1 MFRIKII
8 LPDRFNFSTI
18 IPVRITDINYGNHLG
33 NDAVLSFIHEARVQF
48 LKSYNFEELNFE
60 GVGLIMSDAAI
71 EFKNE
76 AFYGDQLKVYVAA
89 SEASKIGFNLF
100 YKIVVEKNEGEKNI
114 AFAKTG
120 MICYDYNLKKV
131 VPLPTSAERILV

>member
-1 MFRIKII
+1 MSRVKLI
-8 LPDRFNFSTI
+8 LPDQFNFFTT

-48 LKSYNFEELNFE
+48 LKSYNLEELKFE
-60 GVGLIMSDAAI
+60 DVGLIMSDAAI

-76 AFYGDQLKVYVAA
+76 AFYGDQLKIYVAA
-89 SEASKIGFNLF
+89 SNASKVSFDIF
-100 YKIVVEKNEGEKNI
+100 YKMVVETIEVEKNI

-120 MICYDYNLKKV
+120 MICYDYALKKV
-131 VPLPTSAERILV
+131 VPLPASANKIFI

>member
-1 MFRIKII
+1 MSRVKII
-8 LPDRFNFSTI
+8 LPDQFHFFTQ

-48 LKSYNFEELNFE
+48 LKNHALEELKFE

-76 AFYGDQLKVYVAA
+76 AFYGDQVKIYVAA
-89 SEASKIGFNLF
+89 SKASKIGFDIF
-100 YKIVVEKNEGEKNI
+100 YKMVVETKELEKNI

-120 MICYDYNLKKV
+120 MICYDYTQKRV
-131 VPLPTSAERILV
+131 VPLPDSAKRIFL

>member
-1 MFRIKII
+1 MSRVKLI
-8 LPDRFNFSTI
+8 LPDQFYFSTI

-48 LKSYNFEELNFE
+48 LKSYSLEELKFE
-60 GVGLIMSDAAI
+60 DVGLIMSDAAI

-76 AFYGDQLKVYVAA
+76 AFYGDQLKIYVAA
-89 SEASKIGFNLF
+89 SNASKVSFDIF
-100 YKIVVEKNEGEKNI
+100 YKMVVDTTEVEKNI

-120 MICYDYNLKKV
+120 MICYDYDQKKV
-131 VPLPTSAERILV
+131 VPIPASANKLFI

>member
-1 MFRIKII
+1 MSRVKIV
-8 LPDRFNFSTI
+8 LPDSFHFSTT

-48 LKSYNFEELNFE
+48 LKSYDLQELKFF
-60 GVGLIMSDAAI
+60 GAGLIMSDAAI

-76 AFYGDQLKVYVAA
+76 AFYGDQLKIYVAA
-89 SEASKIGFNLF
+89 SDASRIGFNLY
-100 YKIVVEKNEGEKNI
+100 YKIVVGSEENEKNI

-131 VPLPTSAERILV
+131 VPLPASAEKIFA

>member
-1 MFRIKII
+1 MSRVKLI
-8 LPDRFNFSTI
+8 LPDQFYFSTI

-48 LKSYNFEELNFE
+48 LKSYNLEELKFE
-60 GVGLIMSDAAI
+60 DVGLIMSDAAI

-76 AFYGDQLKVYVAA
+76 AFYGDQLKIYVAA
-89 SEASKIGFNLF
+89 SNASKVSFDIF
-100 YKIVVEKNEGEKNI
+100 YKMVVDTTEVEKNI

-120 MICYDYNLKKV
+120 MICYDYDQKKV
-131 VPLPTSAERILV
+131 VPIPASANKLFI